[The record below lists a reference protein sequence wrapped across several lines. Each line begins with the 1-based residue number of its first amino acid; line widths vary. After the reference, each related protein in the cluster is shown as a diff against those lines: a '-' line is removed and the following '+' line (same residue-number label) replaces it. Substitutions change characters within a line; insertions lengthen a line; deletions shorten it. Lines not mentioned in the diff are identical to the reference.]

1 MGVVVATICIGG
13 AHSEHFTVA
22 TFDGFRWLVEVKAHG
37 QLTDLELAGERTE
50 LLAR

>member
-1 MGVVVATICIGG
+1 MGVVVATICIGR

-37 QLTDLELAGERTE
+37 PRAE